1 MVIPI
6 VVDAL
11 GMASKGLERGL
22 DQLEVR
28 GRIKTIQATALLW
41 SEC

>member
-11 GMASKGLERGL
+11 RTVSKFLEKKL
-22 DQLEVR
+22 VEKEIR
-28 GRIKTIQATALLW
+28 GRIKIIQTTAL
-41 SEC
+41 